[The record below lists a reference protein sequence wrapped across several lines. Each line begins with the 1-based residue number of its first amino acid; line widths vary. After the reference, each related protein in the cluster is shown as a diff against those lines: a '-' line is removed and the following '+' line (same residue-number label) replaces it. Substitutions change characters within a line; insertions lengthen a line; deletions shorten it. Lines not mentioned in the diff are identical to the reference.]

1 MFYEI
6 LFVYDG
12 VFGKIFLTKSQI
24 YFVKIVQICL
34 LIHPVKAIE
43 ILKIIRKWVSGSEEV
58 YTVQVYMVL
67 ITWCTWHTW

>member
-6 LFVYDG
+6 LSVYDG

-24 YFVKIVQICL
+24 FFVKIVQICL

-43 ILKIIRKWVSGSEEV
+43 MIKIIRKLVSGSEEV
-58 YTVQVYMVL
+58 
-67 ITWCTWHTW
+67 